1 MLLHVEN
8 LKKYFTTNTNTIR
21 AVNGISFSIGV
32 GETFGLVGES
42 GCGKT
47 TVARTILRLLEAT
60 SGKVFFEGR
69 EILSLPPKE
78 FRKIRCHMQVVFQC
92 PFSSLDPRQKVKDIL
107 GEPLIINFSLSK
119 KERLERVRELMGL
132 VELNEE
138 YLWRYPH
145 EFSGGQRQRIGIA
158 RSLALNPKFIILDEP
173 TSALDVSI
181 QSQILNLLKELQKKL
196 SLSYLF
202 ISHNL
207 SIVEHLCNHVGVMYL
222 GKILE
227 MGTTETIFENPAHPY
242 TEALISATPDLSQKK
257 ISSRILLRGDV
268 ESPASIPQGCSFH
281 SRCPEMRQP
290 LCAKEEPSL
299 TEVEKGHYVACHFV
313 R

>member
-1 MLLHVEN
+1 V
-8 LKKYFTTNTNTIR
+8 KYGEILSIIGP
-21 AVNGISFSIGV
+21 NGA
-32 GETFGLVGES
+32 
-42 GCGKT
+42 GKT
-47 TVARTILRLLEAT
+47 CLMNCI
-60 SGKVFFEGR
+60 SGFYRPQQGAIFFEGK

-78 FRKIRCHMQVVFQC
+78 FRKIRCHMQIVFQC

-107 GEPLIINFSLSK
+107 SEPLIINLSLSK
-119 KERLERVRELMGL
+119 KERLERVKEMVRL

-138 YLWRYPH
+138 HLWRYPH

-207 SIVEHLCNHVGVMYL
+207 SIVEHLCNHVAVMYL

-227 MGTTETIFENPAHPY
+227 MGTAETIFENPVHPY
-242 TEALISATPDLSQKK
+242 TKALISATPDLSQKK

-268 ESPASIPQGCSFH
+268 ESPASIPKGCRFH
-281 SRCPEMRQP
+281 SRCPEMQGS
-290 LCAKEEPSL
+290 LCEKEEPAL
-299 TEVEKGHYVACHFV
+299 MEVENGHHAACHIL
-313 R
+313 RGNRWT